1 MQGALKSAYVGKYCN
16 MTAVQLTN
24 KTSQEGLNAVAHE
37 WKLAIIQVSFLM
49 LTKVC
54 FGIVTLAMV
63 ASLTSKIYIVY
74 IKKEHKTYI
83 CSLIINISMILLI
96 GLTVSATSIATKQEN
111 NVFTDYT
118 LKNILNVTSYEG
130 YTAMFKTQIRVCGLI
145 NGPMCFFIAVMYFVI
160 CRKLFYF
167 LSKPELMSKFSEF

>member
-1 MQGALKSAYVGKYCN
+1 
-16 MTAVQLTN
+16 
-24 KTSQEGLNAVAHE
+24 
-37 WKLAIIQVSFLM
+37 M

-74 IKKEHKTYI
+74 IKQEHKTYI

-118 LKNILNVTSYEG
+118 LKNILNMTSYEG
-130 YTAMFKTQIRVCGLI
+130 YTAMFKT
-145 NGPMCFFIAVMYFVI
+145 
-160 CRKLFYF
+160 
-167 LSKPELMSKFSEF
+167 